1 MWIRHTV
8 WKAPGQEAVGSL
20 WCTLFDASWERPVA
34 WKQTLPPEQLGVA
47 PGEYLHIGD
56 GTADALPVEG
66 PSWRLEYAGDEEPFR
81 YLPRDWMYRAKLP
94 RTKAESLYPDVR
106 FTGSVELD
114 GRRLDLDG
122 WPGMIGHNWGSEHA
136 ERWTWLHGPSTATTS
151 STRRSGGSRSAAGR
165 RPWVGNAL
173 LRLDGE
179 HHRLGGIERIRSTR
193 VNDAPDRCAF
203 VLPAAGGLRVEG
215 EIVAPRP
222 TLVGWVYSD
231 PGGGQHHSVHSSI
244 ADLRLVIK
252 RERAAR
258 SRADRPRRR
267 DLRARHARDDARRA
281 HRAVHR
287 SLIASRALRSAR
299 PPGEA
304 VRPPALRVE
313 VRELARG
320 AASSPPSGGST
331 IHVEITTP
339 PSRSAT
345 QPDHPRLL
353 RPVRQRRRDDAPEP
367 AAAGAADQVAVRVAV
382 DGGDHPR
389 VRRQLG
395 APAARVRQRLVGE
408 DHDHPPVARAAQLAP
423 QRRDRGPP

>member
-1 MWIRHTV
+1 MDPPHG

-34 WKQTLPPEQLGVA
+34 WKQTLPPEQLGAA
-47 PGEYLHIGD
+47 PGEYLHIGEARL
-56 GTADALPVEG
+56 TPSTVEG

-136 ERWTWLHGPSTATTS
+136 ERWTWLHGREGDNVFDATL
-151 STRRSGGSRSAAGR
+151 GR
-165 RPWVGNAL
+165 VKVGRWTIPWVGNAL

-203 VLPAAGGLRVEG
+203 VIPAAGGLRVEG

-222 TLVGWVYSD
+222 ALVGWVYSD
-231 PGGGQHHSVHSSI
+231 PGGGQHHTVHSSI

-252 RERAAR
+252 REGQP
-258 SRADRPRRR
+258 D
-267 DLRARHARDDARRA
+267 
-281 HRAVHR
+281 
-287 SLIASRALRSAR
+287 
-299 PPGEA
+299 
-304 VRPPALRVE
+304 
-313 VRELARG
+313 RELTDLGG
-320 AASSPPSGGST
+320 ATYELGMR
-331 IHVEITTP
+331 ETTHGVP
-339 PSRSAT
+339 I
-345 QPDHPRLL
+345 
-353 RPVRQRRRDDAPEP
+353 EP
-367 AAAGAADQVAVRVAV
+367 FTD
-382 DGGDHPR
+382 P
-389 VRRQLG
+389 
-395 APAARVRQRLVGE
+395 
-408 DHDHPPVARAAQLAP
+408 
-423 QRRDRGPP
+423 